1 MKSNFHWKKK
11 LHAAL
16 IFYSCVIG
24 FHTKRN
30 PAFSPLSHSPLT
42 VLNKG
47 APIMWLRAPESPDC
61 LNPELLVLVFFCEY
75 LLPRYCFAWEYFWE
89 MYDRKYRN
97 RKICNPAF
105 CAKRQFYIFTSTAIW
120 STLFYPF
127 ISLHTYFSFNWVLFI
142 SSSITY
148 ILICK
153 NVYQLSSIHHNWQ

>member
-16 IFYSCVIG
+16 IFYSCLIG

-105 CAKRQFYIFTSTAIW
+105 CAKRQFLNIYLYCNLID
-120 STLFYPF
+120 LVL
-127 ISLHTYFSFNWVLFI
+127 SLHIPSYLLFF
-142 SSSITY
+142 
-148 ILICK
+148 
-153 NVYQLSSIHHNWQ
+153 QLSTFYLKFYNLYINM